1 MAYTCYGSA
10 AAMQRKKACAFQGA
24 RRVSFGARRAHLGG
38 PCPSVSA
45 APEIAVFL
53 SKPEGSG
60 TNLAAR
66 PAGVAM
72 LRMLARILRGR
83 ARNRPIIGSEP
94 SAAMWRGKMG
104 RSKVARFTADFFA
117 AEIRA
122 WRPAKRHHGASG
134 AAGLVLPFSSRFLTG
149 NSSPGWS
156 FFYWTAL
163 GGGISL

>member
-1 MAYTCYGSA
+1 
-10 AAMQRKKACAFQGA
+10 MQRKEACAFLGA

-53 SKPEGSG
+53 SKREGSG

-83 ARNRPIIGSEP
+83 ARNRPMIGSEP

-104 RSKVARFTADFFA
+104 RSKVARFTADFLRRGDQGVAPGKAPSRCIGCGWFGFA
-117 AEIRA
+117 LFQ
-122 WRPAKRHHGASG
+122 PFPHGEFQPR
-134 AAGLVLPFSSRFLTG
+134 LEFLLLD
-149 NSSPGWS
+149 P
-156 FFYWTAL
+156 L